1 MRFINTLCAI
11 GCVMGL
17 AGYSLAAD
25 AAAAPAAR
33 EMLKV
38 DPRTHFKVVYDLH
51 SAETAAGISKGL
63 YYARGLIE
71 AYGKQGRRSCTTDI
85 RASSSC
91 RATATHIWAVFE
103 GRSRT

>member
-17 AGYSLAAD
+17 AGPSPAAD

-38 DPRTHFKVVYDLH
+38 DPRAHFKVVYDIH

-63 YYARGLIE
+63 YSARRLIE
-71 AYGKQGRRSCTTDI
+71 AYGKQGVAIVHDGYTRLIKLQSDGY
-85 RASSSC
+85 AYMGG
-91 RATATHIWAVFE
+91 F
-103 GRSRT
+103 